1 VGTPAREHDVC
12 AGRRVLVAIVA
23 LVAVRALILPVL
35 LTDPLTTRANANLT
49 GDVRRFHRIA
59 ESPGTPWR
67 DFDVEYPPVMWAAIV
82 VLDAPSLGWTTVN
95 IVLSQFVCDIAIAA
109 ALAYAWG
116 RRAALWYLALGATL
130 VVFPFIY
137 LRLDLLSVALAI
149 WGFALVRR
157 RRDVSG
163 GALLAAA
170 CFAKLWPIVVLPML
184 VVQRRWRA
192 LAAVVVTGAIGLAAW
207 VAAVGTT
214 GLDQVLT
221 FRGARGW
228 EIESIGG
235 MFVRAVT
242 HDPVGVENGAWRI
255 GISAV
260 QWGKPL
266 TAVMLATVAGLW
278 ALAWWRARDDVLVE
292 AITPLAAIA
301 AFLAFSTLLSPQF
314 VYWLLPFAA
323 IAAAGR
329 RQVPALIVGAI
340 VLLSNVFLY
349 AIKEVIW
356 GETWA
361 VALLVVRN
369 ALIVA
374 LLAWCV
380 VVLVRAARRSRE
392 DRPPREVHR
401 SGRRAAT
408 MEACSPVPRPAPS
421 PTPPAPTSSGTST
434 GG

>member
-1 VGTPAREHDVC
+1 MG

-23 LVAVRALILPVL
+23 LVALRALILPVL

-67 DFDVEYPPVMWAAIV
+67 DFDVEYPPVMWVAIV
-82 VLDAPSLGWTTVN
+82 VLDAPSLRWTTAS
-95 IVLSQFVCDIAIAA
+95 IVLSQFVCDVAIAA
-109 ALAYAWG
+109 ALAYAWS

-157 RRDVSG
+157 RREVAG
-163 GALLAAA
+163 GGLLAAA
-170 CFAKLWPIVVLPML
+170 CLAKLWPVVVLPML

-192 LAAVVVTGAIGLAAW
+192 LAAVVVTGAVGVVAW

-214 GLDQVLT
+214 GLDQVLS
-221 FRGARGW
+221 FRGSRGW

-235 MFVRAVT
+235 MFVRAFT
-242 HDPVGVENGAWRI
+242 HDPVAVENGAWRV

-266 TAVMLATVAGLW
+266 TAAMLAVVVALW
-278 ALAWWRARDDVLVE
+278 ALAWRRARDEVLVE
-292 AITPLAAIA
+292 AITPLAAVS

-323 IAAAGR
+323 IAAAAR
-329 RQVPALIVGAI
+329 RYVPALIVGAI

-361 VALLVVRN
+361 VALVVVRN
-369 ALIVA
+369 ALVVA

-380 VVLVRAARRSRE
+380 AELVRALRASG
-392 DRPPREVHR
+392 DDGPAGGVHR

-408 MEACSPVPRPAPS
+408 MEACSPAPPPAPS
-421 PTPPAPTSSGTST
+421 PTHPAPTSSGTST